1 MTTKEKF
8 KLLAKTHIDLEGF
21 INGTLDEV
29 LEPALQ
35 KVVDDSSNP
44 FDDVMMAALWP
55 VLEAEA
61 KSKVAEL
68 IGKLYE

>member
-1 MTTKEKF
+1 MSTKEKF
-8 KLLAKTHIDLEGF
+8 KALASQHINLEGF
-21 INGTLDEV
+21 LHGALDEI

-35 KVVDDSSNP
+35 KVVDDSGNP
-44 FDDVMMAALWP
+44 FDDVMMAALYP

-61 KSKVAEL
+61 KSKVSEL